1 MNSAQHLI
9 LSLLLIMGFSAHAQD
24 NQDAAAASEE
34 IPAPQQSLM
43 KSAAN
48 KEFNKPLFFDQID
61 NGVLLPPLE
70 LEYDL
75 TVQKGKT
82 LKIGPVQLNEQ
93 TFNFSLLPMGKAHPQ
108 ISRVLTP
115 NQRNEEALLISWPM
129 ELMGSASLEMI
140 SRTGTVLWQRDITEV
155 EQKNWAAQLQSWRS
169 ALLAQKVPASELTN
183 TGLFASSFAIPSFNT
198 AGSPFGR
205 VNEIFRFCLTQQV
218 GRGYSRLCSQW
229 YGNQKTDGKANL
241 AKARVDATTPRV
253 LLNNEETLLKQSAPT
268 ASEGPT
274 SFFAELA
281 TGESYEFMVE
291 PNKLQLMDIADT
303 ARPGL
308 LRIVGYD
315 TRPLGRSVVLN
326 PDQYLKITTLI
337 GFEATIGDARKFWAA
352 PLKKDD
358 AKIYLPGQ
366 GGGIFKQR
374 FELSVIPRRQARLY
388 LDERTPTGTYSD
400 NIRLYGRKLK
410 EVTVSTD
417 QNSVHVDSNEP
428 NEFLW
433 RFKATERG
441 EINRSYLNLD
451 YQGQRYR
458 SYFEIYKG
466 YPRELSAR
474 LSVAKSS
481 ADFVFMGEVAYN
493 QWFEDLFTW
502 ANYWVSRQRWG
513 ISAKY
518 FKSFNEIKVSTS
530 GRTAPLDVLTVDLKY
545 RFIPGLW
552 NRDETVGMMASYQNV
567 NFGVLTAPM
576 VGGGVFWAR
585 SMPKLIDDVFNILPL
600 FRYPKWVDVEFIYYA
615 QSMDK
620 NITLNSSMSLN
631 FHGKVLWTNNL
642 FGEAGFGI
650 KRYAFVDTSVNQKAD
665 LNTFYGTV
673 GMGLSF

>member
-9 LSLLLIMGFSAHAQD
+9 LSLLLITGFSARAQE
-24 NQDAAAASEE
+24 NVDAAGVADDV
-34 IPAPQQSLM
+34 PAPQQSLM
-43 KSAAN
+43 KSAAT
-48 KEFNKPLFFDQID
+48 KEFNKPLFFDQLD

-75 TVQKGKT
+75 TGQNGKV
-82 LKIGPVQLNEQ
+82 LKIGPVVLSEQ
-93 TFNFSLLPMGKAHPQ
+93 TFNFSLMPLGKAHPQ

-115 NQRNEEALLISWPM
+115 TEKNDEALIINWPI
-129 ELMGSASLEMI
+129 ELMGSGSLEMI
-140 SRTGTVLWQRDITEV
+140 SRTGAVLWQYDISEL
-155 EQKNWAAQLQSWRS
+155 EQKKWAAQLQSWRG
-169 ALLAQKVPASELTN
+169 ALLAQKVSPAELTT
-183 TGLFASSFAIPSFNT
+183 TGLFGSSFAIPNFKN
-198 AGSPFGR
+198 AGSPFGKL
-205 VNEIFRFCLTQQV
+205 NEIFRFCLTQQV

-229 YGNQKTDGKANL
+229 YGNQKIENKVVLG
-241 AKARVDATTPRV
+241 KARVDATTPRV
-253 LLNNEETLLKQSAPT
+253 LLNNEETLPRQSAPT

-326 PDQYLKITTLI
+326 PDQYLKITTII
-337 GFEATIGDARKFWAA
+337 GFESTIGDSRKFWAA
-352 PLKKDD
+352 SLKKDD

-388 LDERTPTGTYSD
+388 VHERTPTGTYND
-400 NIRLYGRKLK
+400 NIRLFGRKLK

-417 QNSVHVDSNEP
+417 QNSVNVEKDEP
-428 NEFLW
+428 NEFEW

-441 EINRSYLNLD
+441 EINRSYLDLD
-451 YQGQRYR
+451 YQGQKYR

-481 ADFVFMGEVAYN
+481 SDFVFMGELAYN

-502 ANYWVSRQRWG
+502 SNYWVSRQRWG

-552 NRDETVGMMASYQNV
+552 NRDETLGMMASYQNV

-576 VGGGVFWAR
+576 VGGGLFWAR

-615 QSMDK
+615 QSLDS
-620 NITLNSSMSLN
+620 NVTLNSSMSLN

-650 KRYAFVDTSVNQKAD
+650 KRYAFVDSVLNQKAD

>member
-1 MNSAQHLI
+1 MNSAQHLV
-9 LSLLLIMGFSAHAQD
+9 LSLLMVMGFAAHAQE
-24 NQDAAAASEE
+24 NVDAGDD

-43 KSAAN
+43 KSAAT

-70 LEYDL
+70 VEYDL
-75 TVQKGKT
+75 TADKGKS
-82 LKIGPVQLNEQ
+82 LKLGPITLNEKS
-93 TFNFSLLPMGKAHPQ
+93 FNFRLLPLGKAHPQ
-108 ISRVLTP
+108 LSKVLTP
-115 NQRNEEALLISWPM
+115 QQRNEEALVMDWPL
-129 ELMGSASLEMI
+129 ELLASGSLEMI

-155 EQKNWAAQLQSWRS
+155 DQKAWSAQVQNWRAS
-169 ALLAQKVPASELTN
+169 LLAQKVPAAELGTN
-183 TGLFASSFAIPSFNT
+183 GFFGSSFAIPNFKA

-205 VNEIFRFCLTQQV
+205 LNEIFRFCLTQQV

-229 YGNQKTDGKANL
+229 YGNQKLEGQVVL
-241 AKARVDATTPRV
+241 GKARVDATTPRV
-253 LLNNEETLLKQSAPT
+253 LMNNEETLLRQSAP
-268 ASEGPT
+268 APAEGPT

-291 PNKLQLMDIADT
+291 PSKLQLMDIADT

-315 TRPLGRSVVLN
+315 TRPIGRSVVLN
-326 PDQYLKITTLI
+326 PDQYLKITKLI

-352 PLKKDD
+352 PLRTDD

-374 FELSVIPRRQARLY
+374 FELSVIPRRQSRLY
-388 LDERTPTGTYSD
+388 LHQDTPTGTYND
-400 NIRLYGRKLK
+400 NIKLFGRKIK
-410 EVTVSTD
+410 EVSVNTD
-417 QNSVHVDSNEP
+417 QNSVSVEKNEP

-441 EINRSYLNLD
+441 EINRSYLNVE
-451 YQGQRYR
+451 YEGQTYR

-481 ADFVFMGEVAYN
+481 ADFVFMGEMAYN

-502 ANYWVSRQRWG
+502 TNYWVSRQRWG

-518 FKSFNEIKVSTS
+518 FRSFNEIKVSTA

-545 RFIPGLW
+545 RFVPGLW

-576 VGGGVFWAR
+576 VGGGLFWAR
-585 SMPKLIDDVFNILPL
+585 SMPKMIDDIFNILPL
-600 FRYPKWVDVEFIYYA
+600 FRYPKWVDVEFIYYT
-615 QSMDK
+615 QSMDSK
-620 NITLNSSMSLN
+620 INLNSSMSLN
-631 FHGKVLWTNNL
+631 FHGKVLWTQSL

-650 KRYAFVDTSVNQKAD
+650 KRYAFVDTELNQKAD

>member
-9 LSLLLIMGFSAHAQD
+9 LSLLLITGFSARAQE
-24 NQDAAAASEE
+24 NLDAAGVADDV
-34 IPAPQQSLM
+34 PAPQQSLM
-43 KSAAN
+43 KSAAS
-48 KEFNKPLFFDQID
+48 KEFNKPLFFDQLD

-75 TVQKGKT
+75 TGQSGKV
-82 LKIGPVQLNEQ
+82 LKIGPVVLSEQ
-93 TFNFSLLPMGKAHPQ
+93 TFNFSLMPLGKAHPQ

-115 NQRNEEALLISWPM
+115 TEKNDEALIINWPLEM
-129 ELMGSASLEMI
+129 MSSGSLEMI
-140 SRTGTVLWQRDITEV
+140 SRTGAVLWQHEISEL
-155 EQKNWAAQLQSWRS
+155 EQKKWAAQLQSWRG
-169 ALLAQKVPASELTN
+169 ALLAQKVSPAELTT
-183 TGLFASSFAIPSFNT
+183 TGLFGSSFAIPNFKN
-198 AGSPFGR
+198 AGSPFGKL
-205 VNEIFRFCLTQQV
+205 NEIFRFCLTQQV

-229 YGNQKTDGKANL
+229 YGNQKIENKVVLG
-241 AKARVDATTPRV
+241 KARVDATTPRV
-253 LLNNEETLLKQSAPT
+253 LLNNEESLPRQSVPT
-268 ASEGPT
+268 AAEGPT

-281 TGESYEFMVE
+281 TGESYEFMVQ

-337 GFEATIGDARKFWAA
+337 GFESTIGDSRKFWAA
-352 PLKKDD
+352 SLKKDD

-388 LDERTPTGTYSD
+388 VHERTPTGTYND
-400 NIRLYGRKLK
+400 NIRLFGRKLK

-417 QNSVHVDSNEP
+417 QNSVNVEKDEP
-428 NEFLW
+428 SEFEW

-451 YQGQRYR
+451 YQGQKYR

-481 ADFVFMGEVAYN
+481 ADFVFMGELAYN

-502 ANYWVSRQRWG
+502 SNYWVSRQRWG

-552 NRDETVGMMASYQNV
+552 NRDETLGMMASYQNV

-576 VGGGVFWAR
+576 VGGGLFWAR

-615 QSMDK
+615 QSLDS
-620 NITLNSSMSLN
+620 NVTLNSSMSLN

-650 KRYAFVDTSVNQKAD
+650 KRYAFVDSVLNQKAD